1 MNQPNQRG
9 GGGGFRQAQQAS
21 PLAIRTKKTQLTTD
35 TYTKMVMGE
44 VWKKDWVYALIPFA
58 LGLVPALFV
67 HSWWW
72 IVLAVVLTILFV
84 LFRSA
89 QVTGITQMEQSKPLF
104 ERMAFEMDNKQLLL
118 RVGPEK
124 EGKAMQL
131 TWDMIGRVRRDADA
145 YVLYLKP
152 GTPPA
157 DMPPGACG
165 WHVRSMC
172 RCFYTCPSK
181 FLTPITTADCLSLC
195 CAAKAC
201 CPPKL
206 ARPPSNY

>member
-9 GGGGFRQAQQAS
+9 GSGGFRQAQQAS

-35 TYTKMVMGE
+35 AYTKMVMGE
-44 VWKKDWVYALIPFA
+44 VWKKDWPYALIPFV
-58 LGLVPALFV
+58 LGLLPALFLP
-67 HSWWW
+67 SWWW
-72 IVLAVVLTILFV
+72 IALAVVLTVLFV

-131 TWDMIGRVRRDADA
+131 TWDLIDRARRDPDA
-145 YVLYLKP
+145 YLLYLKP

-157 DMPPGACG
+157 G
-165 WHVRSMC
+165 
-172 RCFYTCPSK
+172 
-181 FLTPITTADCLSLC
+181 L
-195 CAAKAC
+195 AAWRLW
-201 CPPKL
+201 L
-206 ARPPSNY
+206 ARTFDVPVFLHLPFKIFNADNDRKLFEALLRRKNLLPTEAGVATV